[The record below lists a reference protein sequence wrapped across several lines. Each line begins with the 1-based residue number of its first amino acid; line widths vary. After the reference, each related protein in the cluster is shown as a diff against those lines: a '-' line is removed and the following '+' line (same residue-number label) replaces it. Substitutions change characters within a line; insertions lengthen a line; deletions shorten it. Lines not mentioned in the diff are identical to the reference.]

1 MRADSTTA
9 DSTRAEKDSVGEWY
23 RGVPL
28 SAKWPI
34 FTGLAILVVWLGCFG
49 LWAGVAPLNSAVLA
63 PGTFM
68 ATGQNKQV
76 QHFEGG
82 ILREIAVKE
91 GDVVEAS
98 QVLVR
103 MDDTAANAKLRRL
116 VLKKYRLLA
125 MKARLEAEM
134 RSSETIE
141 SPAAFSQSVADPEI
155 KGILERQRAE
165 LRARRASLATEESV
179 LRKQVAGLEES
190 IRGYQAQVQST
201 KDRLALFVE
210 ELKDKDSLLGQQLI
224 RKSDVLALRRSEAS
238 LGGDLGEFLGRIAD
252 SRERVAQ
259 ANERI
264 THLHSTALRDAIK
277 ELRETET
284 DLDDVEEQ
292 IRAAQDVVDRVD
304 VRSPVHGIVV
314 KNNFHTRGG
323 VVSPGAV
330 ILELLPIGDERII
343 EAHVNPKDISHVSV
357 GQEALVR
364 LSALNQRITPMVGAS
379 VIYVSADALAEQ
391 VQVKTETRPDS
402 DTRREF
408 YVVRVRL
415 DQDDIL
421 RRMPEFIPT
430 PGMPADVYIKT
441 GERTFFEYIM
451 KPVFDSLSRAFRE
464 T

>member
-1 MRADSTTA
+1 MRGA
-9 DSTRAEKDSVGEWY
+9 KDSIAEWY

-49 LWAGVAPLNSAVLA
+49 VWAAVAPLNSAVVA
-63 PGTFM
+63 SGTFM
-68 ATGQNKQV
+68 ATGQNKLI

-82 ILREIAVKE
+82 IIREIAVKE
-91 GDVVEAS
+91 GDVVEPN

-134 RSSETIE
+134 RSSETLE
-141 SPAAFSQSVADPEI
+141 TPAAFSENARDPEI
-155 KGILERQRAE
+155 RAILERQRAE
-165 LRARRASLATEESV
+165 LRARRASLETEESV
-179 LRKQVAGLEES
+179 FRKQIAGLEES

-201 KDRLALFVE
+201 KDRIALFAE
-210 ELKDKDSLLGQQLI
+210 ELKDKGSLLGQQLV

-238 LGGDLGEFLGRIAD
+238 LGGDLGEYLGRIAD
-252 SRERVAQ
+252 SKERIAQ

-264 THLHSTALRDAIK
+264 AQLHSTALRDAIK
-277 ELRETET
+277 ELRETEA

-304 VRSPVHGIVV
+304 VRSPVLGIVV
-314 KNNFHTRGG
+314 KKNFHTPGG
-323 VVSPGAV
+323 VVAPGAV
-330 ILELLPIGDERII
+330 ILELLPMGEERII
-343 EAHVNPKDISHVSV
+343 EAHLNPRDISHVSV

-364 LSALNQRITPMVGAS
+364 LSALNQRITPMLGAR
-379 VIYVSADALAEQ
+379 VTYVSADALGEGAQ
-391 VQVKTETRPDS
+391 AKTETRSDG

-415 DQDDIL
+415 DQDEIL

-451 KPVFDSLSRAFRE
+451 KPILDSFSRAFRE

>member
-1 MRADSTTA
+1 M
-9 DSTRAEKDSVGEWY
+9 RAEKDSIGEWY

-34 FTGLAILVVWLGCFG
+34 FAGLAILVVWLGCFG
-49 LWAGVAPLNSAVLA
+49 VWAGVAPLNSAVVA
-63 PGTFM
+63 PGTFV
-68 ATGQNKQV
+68 ATGQNKLV

-82 ILREIAVKE
+82 IIREIAVKD
-91 GDVVEAS
+91 GDAVEAN

-103 MDDTAANAKLRRL
+103 MDDTAADTKLRRL
-116 VLKKYRLLA
+116 VVKKYRQLA

-134 RSSETIE
+134 SSSDTIE
-141 SPAAFSQSVADPEI
+141 TPAAFSETARDPEI
-155 KGILERQRAE
+155 KAIFERQRAE

-179 LRKQVAGLEES
+179 LRKQIAGLEES

-201 KDRLALFVE
+201 KDRIALFVE

-238 LGGDLGEFLGRIAD
+238 LGGELGEYLGRIAD
-252 SRERVAQ
+252 SKERIAQ

-264 THLHSTALRDAIK
+264 AQLHSTALRDAIK

-304 VRSPVHGIVV
+304 VRSPVRGIVV
-314 KNNFHTRGG
+314 KRNFHTPGG

-330 ILELLPIGDERII
+330 ILELLPIGEERII
-343 EAHVNPKDISHVSV
+343 EAHVNPKDISHVSL
-357 GQEALVR
+357 GQQALVR

-451 KPVFDSLSRAFRE
+451 KPVFDSFSRAFRE

>member
-1 MRADSTTA
+1 MRPKRDKTA
-9 DSTRAEKDSVGEWY
+9 DWY
-23 RGVPL
+23 RDVPL

-49 LWAGVAPLNSAVLA
+49 VWAGVAPLNGAVVA
-63 PGTFM
+63 SGTFM
-68 ATGQNKQV
+68 ANGQNKLV

-82 ILREIAVKE
+82 IIREIAVKE
-91 GDVVEAS
+91 GDLVEAN

-134 RSSETIE
+134 RSADTIE
-141 SPAAFSQSVADPEI
+141 VPAALSEGARDPEI
-155 KGILERQRAE
+155 KAIVERQRTE
-165 LRARRASLATEESV
+165 LRARKASLAAEESV
-179 LRKQVAGLEES
+179 LRKQIAGLEES
-190 IRGYQAQVQST
+190 VRGYQAQVQST
-201 KDRLALFVE
+201 RDRLALFAE
-210 ELKDKDSLLGQQLI
+210 ELKDKDSLLGQQLV

-252 SRERVAQ
+252 SRERIAQ

-264 THLHSTALRDAIK
+264 TQLLSTALRDAIK

-292 IRAAQDVVDRVD
+292 IRAAQDVVDRID

-314 KNNFHTRGG
+314 KNNFHTAGG
-323 VVSPGAV
+323 VVSAGAV

-343 EAHVNPKDISHVSV
+343 EAHLNPRDISHVSV

-364 LSALNQRITPMVGAS
+364 LSALNQRITPMVSAS

-391 VQVKTETRPDS
+391 LQFKTETHFDNDS
-402 DTRREF
+402 RRDF

-415 DQDDIL
+415 DESDVL
-421 RRMPEFIPT
+421 KRMPGFIPM

-451 KPVFDSLSRAFRE
+451 KPVFDSFSRAFRE

>member
-1 MRADSTTA
+1 M
-9 DSTRAEKDSVGEWY
+9 RAEKDSIGEWY
-23 RGVPL
+23 LGVPL

-34 FTGLAILVVWLGCFG
+34 FAGLAILVVWLGCFG
-49 LWAGVAPLNSAVLA
+49 VWAGVAPLNSAVVA
-63 PGTFM
+63 PGTFV
-68 ATGQNKQV
+68 ATGQNKLV

-82 ILREIAVKE
+82 IIREIAVKD
-91 GDVVEAS
+91 GDAVEAN

-103 MDDTAANAKLRRL
+103 MDDTAADTKLRRL
-116 VLKKYRLLA
+116 VIKKYRQLA

-134 RSSETIE
+134 SSSDTIE
-141 SPAAFSQSVADPEI
+141 TPAAFSETARDPEI
-155 KGILERQRAE
+155 KAIFERQRAE

-179 LRKQVAGLEES
+179 LRKQIAGLEES

-201 KDRLALFVE
+201 KDRIALFVE

-238 LGGDLGEFLGRIAD
+238 LGGELGEYLGRIAD
-252 SRERVAQ
+252 SKERIAQ

-264 THLHSTALRDAIK
+264 AQLHSTALRDAIK

-304 VRSPVHGIVV
+304 VRSPVRGIVV
-314 KNNFHTRGG
+314 KRNFHTPGG

-357 GQEALVR
+357 GQQALVR

-402 DTRREF
+402 DTRRQF

-421 RRMPEFIPT
+421 RRMPEFIAT

-451 KPVFDSLSRAFRE
+451 KPVFDSFSRAFRE

>member
-1 MRADSTTA
+1 MS
-9 DSTRAEKDSVGEWY
+9 AEKDSIGEWY

-34 FTGLAILVVWLGCFG
+34 FAGLAILVVWLGCFG
-49 LWAGVAPLNSAVLA
+49 VWAGVAPLNSAVVA
-63 PGTFM
+63 SGTFV
-68 ATGQNKQV
+68 ATGQNKLV

-82 ILREIAVKE
+82 IIREILVTD
-91 GDVVEAS
+91 GDVVEAN

-103 MDDTAANAKLRRL
+103 IDDTAANAKLKRL
-116 VLKKYRLLA
+116 ILKKYRLLA

-134 RSSETIE
+134 SSSATIE
-141 SPAAFSQSVADPEI
+141 TPAAFSESARDPEI
-155 KGILERQRAE
+155 KAILERQRAE

-179 LRKQVAGLEES
+179 LRKQIAGLEES

-201 KDRLALFVE
+201 KERIALFAE
-210 ELKDKDSLLGQQLI
+210 ELKDKNSLLGQQLV

-238 LGGDLGEFLGRIAD
+238 LGGELGEYLGRIAD
-252 SRERVAQ
+252 SKERIAQ

-264 THLHSTALRDAIK
+264 AQLHSTALRDAIK
-277 ELRETET
+277 ELRETEA

-304 VRSPVHGIVV
+304 VRSPVRGIVV
-314 KNNFHTRGG
+314 KRNFHTAGG
-323 VVSPGAV
+323 VVSSGAV
-330 ILELLPIGDERII
+330 ILELLPIGEERII
-343 EAHVNPKDISHVSV
+343 EARVNPKDISHVSV
-357 GQEALVR
+357 GQDALVR

-379 VIYVSADALAEQ
+379 VIYVSADALADQ
-391 VQVKTETRPDS
+391 LQAKTEKLADNS

-415 DQDDIL
+415 DHDDIL

-451 KPVFDSLSRAFRE
+451 KPVFDSFSRAFRE

>member
-1 MRADSTTA
+1 MRAENDSI
-9 DSTRAEKDSVGEWY
+9 GEWY

-34 FTGLAILVVWLGCFG
+34 FTGLAVLVVWLGCFG
-49 LWAGVAPLNSAVLA
+49 VWAGVAPLNSAVVA
-63 PGTFM
+63 SGTFV
-68 ATGQNKQV
+68 ATGQNKLV

-82 ILREIAVKE
+82 IIREIAVKD
-91 GDVVEAS
+91 GDAVEAN

-103 MDDTAANAKLRRL
+103 MDDTAANSKLRRL

-134 RSSETIE
+134 SSSETIE
-141 SPAAFSQSVADPEI
+141 TSAAFSESAHDPEI
-155 KGILERQRAE
+155 KAILERQRAE
-165 LRARRASLATEESV
+165 LRARRASLVTEESV
-179 LRKQVAGLEES
+179 LVKQIAGLQES

-201 KDRLALFVE
+201 KERIALFAE
-210 ELKDKDSLLGQQLI
+210 ELKDKDSLLGQQLV
-224 RKSDVLALRRSEAS
+224 RKSEVLALRRSEAG
-238 LGGDLGEFLGRIAD
+238 LGGELGEYLGRIAD
-252 SRERVAQ
+252 SKERIAQ
-259 ANERI
+259 AEERI
-264 THLHSTALRDAIK
+264 AQLHSTALRDAIK

-304 VRSPVHGIVV
+304 VRSPVRGIVV
-314 KNNFHTRGG
+314 KKNFHTPGG

-330 ILELLPIGDERII
+330 ILELLPLGDERII
-343 EAHVNPKDISHVSV
+343 EAHVSPKDISHVSV

-379 VIYVSADALAEQ
+379 IIYVSADALTEQ
-391 VQVKTETRPDS
+391 VQMKAETRPET

-408 YVVRVRL
+408 YLVRVRL
-415 DQDDIL
+415 DEDDVV
-421 RRMPEFIPT
+421 RRMPEFVPT
-430 PGMPADVYIKT
+430 PGMPADIYIKT

-451 KPVFDSLSRAFRE
+451 KPVFESFSRAFRE

>member
-1 MRADSTTA
+1 MK
-9 DSTRAEKDSVGEWY
+9 AEKDSIGEWY

-49 LWAGVAPLNSAVLA
+49 VWAGVAPLNSAVVA
-63 PGTFM
+63 SGTFV
-68 ATGQNKQV
+68 ATGQNKLV

-82 ILREIAVKE
+82 IIREIAVKD
-91 GDVVEAS
+91 GDVVEAN
-98 QVLVR
+98 QVVVR
-103 MDDTAANAKLRRL
+103 MDDTAANSKLRRL

-134 RSSETIE
+134 SSSETIDAP
-141 SPAAFSQSVADPEI
+141 SAFSESARDPEI
-155 KGILERQRAE
+155 KAILERQRAE
-165 LRARRASLATEESV
+165 LWARQASLATEESV
-179 LRKQVAGLEES
+179 LVKQIAGLEES
-190 IRGYQAQVQST
+190 ILGYQAQVQST
-201 KDRLALFVE
+201 KQRIALFAE
-210 ELKDKDSLLGQQLI
+210 ELKDKNSLLGQQLV

-238 LGGDLGEFLGRIAD
+238 LGGELGEYLGRIAD
-252 SRERVAQ
+252 SKERIAQ

-264 THLHSTALRDAIK
+264 AQLHSTALRDAIK
-277 ELRETET
+277 ELRETEA

-304 VRSPVHGIVV
+304 VRSPVRGIVV
-314 KNNFHTRGG
+314 KKNFHTPGG

-330 ILELLPIGDERII
+330 ILELLPIGEERII
-343 EAHVNPKDISHVSV
+343 EAHMNPKDISHVSV

-379 VIYVSADALAEQ
+379 VIYVSADALASQ
-391 VQVKTETRPDS
+391 VQVKTETQPDS

-441 GERTFFEYIM
+441 GERTFFEYMM
-451 KPVFDSLSRAFRE
+451 KPVFDSFSRAFRE

>member
-1 MRADSTTA
+1 M
-9 DSTRAEKDSVGEWY
+9 RAEKDGIGEWY

-49 LWAGVAPLNSAVLA
+49 VWAGVAPLNSAVVA
-63 PGTFM
+63 QGTFV
-68 ATGQNKQV
+68 ATGQNKLV

-82 ILREIAVKE
+82 IIREIAVND
-91 GDVVEAS
+91 GDVVEAN

-103 MDDTAANAKLRRL
+103 MDDTAANTKLRRL
-116 VLKKYRLLA
+116 VIKKYRLIA

-134 RSSETIE
+134 SSSETIE
-141 SPAAFSQSVADPEI
+141 TPAAFSGSARDPEI
-155 KGILERQRAE
+155 KAILERQRAE

-179 LRKQVAGLEES
+179 LTKQTAGLEES

-201 KDRLALFVE
+201 KDRIALFAE
-210 ELKDKDSLLGQQLI
+210 ELKDKDSLLGQQLV

-238 LGGDLGEFLGRIAD
+238 LGGELGEYLGRIAD
-252 SRERVAQ
+252 SKERIAQ

-264 THLHSTALRDAIK
+264 AQLHATTLRDAIK
-277 ELRETET
+277 ELRETEA

-292 IRAAQDVVDRVD
+292 IRAAQDVVDRVN
-304 VRSPVHGIVV
+304 VRSPVRGIVV
-314 KNNFHTRGG
+314 KRNFHTPGG
-323 VVSPGAV
+323 VVSSGAV
-330 ILELLPIGDERII
+330 ILELLPIGEERII

-357 GQEALVR
+357 GQQALVR

-421 RRMPEFIPT
+421 RRMPEYIPT

-451 KPVFDSLSRAFRE
+451 KPVFDSFSRAFRE

>member
-1 MRADSTTA
+1 M
-9 DSTRAEKDSVGEWY
+9 RAEKDSIGEWY

-34 FTGLAILVVWLGCFG
+34 FAGLAILVVWLGCFG
-49 LWAGVAPLNSAVLA
+49 VWAGVAPLNSAVVA
-63 PGTFM
+63 PGTFV
-68 ATGQNKQV
+68 ATGQNKLV

-82 ILREIAVKE
+82 IIREIAVKD
-91 GDVVEAS
+91 GDAVEAN

-103 MDDTAANAKLRRL
+103 MDDTAADTKLRRL
-116 VLKKYRLLA
+116 VIKKYRQLA

-134 RSSETIE
+134 SASDTIE
-141 SPAAFSQSVADPEI
+141 TPAAFSETARDPEI
-155 KGILERQRAE
+155 KAIFERQRAE

-179 LRKQVAGLEES
+179 LRKQIAGLEES

-201 KDRLALFVE
+201 KDRIALFVE

-238 LGGDLGEFLGRIAD
+238 LGGELGEYLGRIAD
-252 SRERVAQ
+252 SKERIAQ

-264 THLHSTALRDAIK
+264 AQLHSTALRDAIK

-304 VRSPVHGIVV
+304 VRSPVRGIVV
-314 KNNFHTRGG
+314 KRNFHTPGG

-330 ILELLPIGDERII
+330 ILELLPIGEERII
-343 EAHVNPKDISHVSV
+343 EAHVNPKDISHVNV
-357 GQEALVR
+357 GQQALVR

-451 KPVFDSLSRAFRE
+451 KPVFDSFSRAFRE

>member
-1 MRADSTTA
+1 MSAQ
-9 DSTRAEKDSVGEWY
+9 KDSIGEWY

-49 LWAGVAPLNSAVLA
+49 VWAGVAPLNSAVVA
-63 PGTFM
+63 SGTFV

-82 ILREIAVKE
+82 IIREIAVKE
-91 GDVVEAS
+91 GDVVEAN
-98 QVLVR
+98 QVLIR

-116 VLKKYRLLA
+116 VLKKYRLVG

-134 RSSETIE
+134 NSLETLE
-141 SPAAFSQSVADPEI
+141 TPAAFNEIARDLEI
-155 KGILERQRAE
+155 KAILERQRAE
-165 LRARRASLATEESV
+165 LRARRASLATDESV
-179 LRKQVAGLEES
+179 LKKQIAGLEES
-190 IRGYQAQVQST
+190 IRGYHAQVQST
-201 KDRLALFVE
+201 KDRMVLFAE
-210 ELKDKDSLLGQQLI
+210 ELKDKDSLLGQQLV

-238 LGGDLGEFLGRIAD
+238 LGGDLGEYLGRIAD
-252 SRERVAQ
+252 SKERIAQ

-264 THLHSTALRDAIK
+264 AQLHSTALRDAIK

-292 IRAAQDVVDRVD
+292 IRAAQDVVDRVE
-304 VRSPVHGIVV
+304 VRSPVRGIVV
-314 KNNFHTRGG
+314 KQNFYTSGG
-323 VVSPGAV
+323 VVASGAV
-330 ILELLPIGDERII
+330 ILELLPIGEERII
-343 EAHVNPKDISHVSV
+343 EARVNPKDISHVSL
-357 GQEALVR
+357 GQQALVR

-379 VIYVSADALAEQ
+379 VIYVSADALAGQ
-391 VQVKTETRPDS
+391 LQVKTEKQA
-402 DTRREF
+402 DTDIRRD

-421 RRMPEFIPT
+421 KRMPEFVPT

-451 KPVFDSLSRAFRE
+451 KPVFDSFSRAFRE

>member
-1 MRADSTTA
+1 M
-9 DSTRAEKDSVGEWY
+9 RAEKDSIGEWY

-34 FTGLAILVVWLGCFG
+34 FTGLGILVVWLGCFG
-49 LWAGVAPLNSAVLA
+49 VWAGGAQLDNAVVAS
-63 PGTFM
+63 GTFM

-82 ILREIAVKE
+82 IIREIAVKE
-91 GDVVEAS
+91 GDVVEAN

-103 MDDTAANAKLRRL
+103 IDDTAANAKLRRL
-116 VLKKYRLLA
+116 VLKKYRLLT

-134 RSSETIE
+134 SSSETIE
-141 SPAAFSQSVADPEI
+141 TPAAFSESARDPEI
-155 KGILERQRAE
+155 QAILERQRAE
-165 LRARRASLATEESV
+165 LRARRASLVTEESV
-179 LRKQVAGLEES
+179 LVKQTAGLEES

-201 KDRLALFVE
+201 KERITLFAE
-210 ELKDKDSLLGQQLI
+210 ELKDKNSLLGQQLV

-238 LGGDLGEFLGRIAD
+238 LGGELGEYLGRIAD
-252 SRERVAQ
+252 SKERIAQ

-264 THLHSTALRDAIK
+264 AQLHSTALRDAIK

-304 VRSPVHGIVV
+304 VRSPVRGIVV
-314 KNNFHTRGG
+314 KKNFHTQGG
-323 VVSPGAV
+323 VISPGAV
-330 ILELLPIGDERII
+330 ILELLPVGDERII

-364 LSALNQRITPMVGAS
+364 LSALNQRVTPVVAAS
-379 VIYVSADALAEQ
+379 VIYVSADALSEQ
-391 VQVKTETRPDS
+391 VQVKAETRP

-408 YVVRVRL
+408 YIVRVGL

-451 KPVFDSLSRAFRE
+451 KPVFDSFSRAFRE

>member
-1 MRADSTTA
+1 M
-9 DSTRAEKDSVGEWY
+9 RAEKDSIGEWY
-23 RGVPL
+23 RDVPL
-28 SAKWPI
+28 SAKCPI

-49 LWAGVAPLNSAVLA
+49 VWAGVAPLNSAVVA

-68 ATGQNKQV
+68 ATGQNKLV
-76 QHFEGG
+76 QHLEGG
-82 ILREIAVKE
+82 IIREIAVKE
-91 GDVVEAS
+91 GDVVEAN

-141 SPAAFSQSVADPEI
+141 TPAAFSESARDPEI

-165 LRARRASLATEESV
+165 LRARKASLAAEESV
-179 LRKQVAGLEES
+179 LWKQIAGLEES
-190 IRGYQAQVQST
+190 IRGYEAQVQST
-201 KDRLALFVE
+201 KDRIALFVE
-210 ELKDKDSLLGQQLI
+210 ELKDKDSLLGQQLV
-224 RKSDVLALRRSEAS
+224 RKSDVLALRRAEAS

-252 SRERVAQ
+252 SRERIAQ

-264 THLHSTALRDAIK
+264 TQLHSTALRDAIK
-277 ELRETET
+277 GLRETET

-292 IRAAQDVVDRVD
+292 IRAAQDVVDRVN

-314 KNNFHTRGG
+314 KNNFHTPGG

-343 EAHVNPKDISHVSV
+343 EAHVNPKDISHVNI
-357 GQEALVR
+357 GQQALVR

-391 VQVKTETRPDS
+391 VQVTTEARPYS

-451 KPVFDSLSRAFRE
+451 KPVFDSFSRAFRE

>member
-1 MRADSTTA
+1 MRA
-9 DSTRAEKDSVGEWY
+9 DSTRAEKDGIGEWY

-34 FTGLAILVVWLGCFG
+34 FTGLAMLVVWLGCFG
-49 LWAGVAPLNSAVLA
+49 VWAGVAPLNSAVLA

-68 ATGQNKQV
+68 ATGQNKLV

-82 ILREIAVKE
+82 IIREIAVKE
-91 GDVVEAS
+91 GDVVEAN

-103 MDDTAANAKLRRL
+103 IDDTAANAKLRRL

-141 SPAAFSQSVADPEI
+141 TPAAFSQSAADPEI
-155 KGILERQRAE
+155 KGIFERQRAE

-179 LRKQVAGLEES
+179 LRKQIAGLEES

-210 ELKDKDSLLGQQLI
+210 ELKDKDSLLSQQLI

-252 SRERVAQ
+252 SRERIAQ

-264 THLHSTALRDAIK
+264 AQLHSTALRDAIK

-284 DLDDVEEQ
+284 ELDDVEEQ

-391 VQVKTETRPDS
+391 MQVKTETRPDS

-421 RRMPEFIPT
+421 RRMPEFVPT

>member
-1 MRADSTTA
+1 MRAQKESI
-9 DSTRAEKDSVGEWY
+9 GEWY
-23 RGVPL
+23 RDVPL

-34 FTGLAILVVWLGCFG
+34 LTGVAILIVWLGCFG
-49 LWAGVAPLNSAVLA
+49 VWAAIAPLNSAVVA
-63 PGTFM
+63 AGTFM
-68 ATGQNKQV
+68 ATGQNKLI

-82 ILREIAVKE
+82 IIREIAVKE
-91 GDVVEAS
+91 GDVVEAN
-98 QVLVR
+98 QILVR

-116 VLKKYRLLA
+116 VLRKYRLLA

-134 RSSETIE
+134 RSSDTIE
-141 SPAAFSQSVADPEI
+141 TPAEFNELDPEI

-179 LRKQVAGLEES
+179 LRKQIVGLEES
-190 IRGYQAQVQST
+190 ILGYQAQVKST

-210 ELKDKDSLLGQQLI
+210 ELKDKDSLLGKQLV

-252 SRERVAQ
+252 SRERIAQ

-264 THLHSTALRDAIK
+264 AQLHSTALRDAIK
-277 ELRETET
+277 ELREAET

-304 VRSPVHGIVV
+304 VRSPVSGIVV
-314 KNNFHTRGG
+314 KKNFHTPGG

-364 LSALNQRITPMVGAS
+364 LSALNQRITPMVGAR

-391 VQVKTETRPDS
+391 VQAKTDN

-408 YVVRVRL
+408 YVVRARL
-415 DQDDIL
+415 DETDIL
-421 RRMPEFIPT
+421 RRVPEFTPT

>member
-1 MRADSTTA
+1 MRAQKESI
-9 DSTRAEKDSVGEWY
+9 GEWY

-34 FTGLAILVVWLGCFG
+34 FTGVAILIVWLGCFG
-49 LWAGVAPLNSAVLA
+49 VWAAIAPLNSAVVA
-63 PGTFM
+63 AGTFM
-68 ATGQNKQV
+68 ATGQNKLI

-82 ILREIAVKE
+82 IIREIAVKE
-91 GDVVEAS
+91 GDVVEAN
-98 QVLVR
+98 QILVR

-116 VLKKYRLLA
+116 VLRKYRLLA

-134 RSSETIE
+134 RSSDTIE
-141 SPAAFSQSVADPEI
+141 TPAEFNDRALDPEI

-179 LRKQVAGLEES
+179 LRKQIVGLEES
-190 IRGYQAQVQST
+190 ILGYQAQVKST

-210 ELKDKDSLLGQQLI
+210 ELKDKDSLLGKQLV

-252 SRERVAQ
+252 SRERIAQ

-264 THLHSTALRDAIK
+264 AQLHSTALRDAIK

-304 VRSPVHGIVV
+304 VRSPVSGIVV
-314 KNNFHTRGG
+314 KKNFHTPGG

-364 LSALNQRITPMVGAS
+364 LSALNQRITPMVGAR

-391 VQVKTETRPDS
+391 VQAKTDN

-415 DQDDIL
+415 DETDIL
-421 RRMPEFIPT
+421 RRVPEFTPT

>member
-1 MRADSTTA
+1 M
-9 DSTRAEKDSVGEWY
+9 RAEKDSIGEWH

-34 FTGLAILVVWLGCFG
+34 FTGLAILVVGLGCFG
-49 LWAGVAPLNSAVLA
+49 VWAGVAPLNSAVVA
-63 PGTFM
+63 PGTFV
-68 ATGQNKQV
+68 ATGQNKLV

-82 ILREIAVKE
+82 IIREIAVKD
-91 GDVVEAS
+91 GDVVEAN
-98 QVLVR
+98 QILIR

-116 VLKKYRLLA
+116 VLKKYRLIAL
-125 MKARLEAEM
+125 KARLEAEM
-134 RSSETIE
+134 NSLETIE
-141 SPAAFSQSVADPEI
+141 IPAAFSGSARDPEV
-155 KGILERQRAE
+155 KAILERQRAE
-165 LRARRASLATEESV
+165 LRARRASLATEER
-179 LRKQVAGLEES
+179 LLGKQIGGLEES

-201 KDRLALFVE
+201 KDRIALFAE
-210 ELKDKDSLLGQQLI
+210 ELKDKNSLLGQQLV
-224 RKSDVLALRRSEAS
+224 RKSDVLAVRRSEAG
-238 LGGDLGEFLGRIAD
+238 LGGELGEYLGRIAD
-252 SRERVAQ
+252 SKERVAQ

-264 THLHSTALRDAIK
+264 AQLHSTALRDAIK
-277 ELRETET
+277 ELRETEA

-304 VRSPVHGIVV
+304 VRSPVLGIVV
-314 KNNFHTRGG
+314 KKNFHTQGG
-323 VVSPGAV
+323 VISGGAA
-330 ILELLPIGDERII
+330 ILELLPVGDERII

-357 GQEALVR
+357 GQQALVR

-379 VIYVSADALAEQ
+379 VIYVAADALADQ
-391 VQVKTETRPDS
+391 LQAKTEKLAEG
-402 DTRREF
+402 DTRRDF

-451 KPVFDSLSRAFRE
+451 KPVFDSFSRAFRE

>member
-1 MRADSTTA
+1 M
-9 DSTRAEKDSVGEWY
+9 RAEKDSIGEWY

-49 LWAGVAPLNSAVLA
+49 VWAGVAPLNSAVVA
-63 PGTFM
+63 SGTFV
-68 ATGQNKQV
+68 ATGQNKLV

-82 ILREIAVKE
+82 IIREIAVKD
-91 GDVVEAS
+91 GDVVEAN

-103 MDDTAANAKLRRL
+103 MDDTAADTKLRRL

-134 RSSETIE
+134 SSSETIE
-141 SPAAFSQSVADPEI
+141 TPAAFSESARDPEI
-155 KGILERQRAE
+155 KAILERQRAE

-179 LRKQVAGLEES
+179 LRKQIAGLEES

-201 KDRLALFVE
+201 KDRIALFAE
-210 ELKDKDSLLGQQLI
+210 ELKDKNSLLGQQLV

-238 LGGDLGEFLGRIAD
+238 LGGELGEYLGRIAD
-252 SRERVAQ
+252 SKERIAQ

-264 THLHSTALRDAIK
+264 AQVHSTALRDAIK
-277 ELRETET
+277 ELRETEA

-304 VRSPVHGIVV
+304 VRSPVRGIVV
-314 KNNFHTRGG
+314 KKNFHTPGG

-330 ILELLPIGDERII
+330 ILELLPIGEERII

-451 KPVFDSLSRAFRE
+451 KPVFDSFSRAFRE

>member
-1 MRADSTTA
+1 M
-9 DSTRAEKDSVGEWY
+9 RAEKDSIGEWY
-23 RGVPL
+23 RDVPL

-49 LWAGVAPLNSAVLA
+49 VWAGVAPLNSAVVA
-63 PGTFM
+63 SGTFM
-68 ATGQNKQV
+68 ATGQNKLV

-82 ILREIAVKE
+82 IIREIAVKE
-91 GDVVEAS
+91 GDVVEAN

-141 SPAAFSQSVADPEI
+141 TPAAFSESARDPEI

-165 LRARRASLATEESV
+165 LRARKASLATEESV
-179 LRKQVAGLEES
+179 LWKQIAGLEES
-190 IRGYQAQVQST
+190 IRGYEAQVQST
-201 KDRLALFVE
+201 KDRIALFVE
-210 ELKDKDSLLGQQLI
+210 ELKDKDSLLGQQLV

-238 LGGDLGEFLGRIAD
+238 LGGDLGEFLGRIAN
-252 SRERVAQ
+252 SRERIAQ

-264 THLHSTALRDAIK
+264 AQLHSTALRDAIK

-314 KNNFHTRGG
+314 KKNFHTPGG

-451 KPVFDSLSRAFRE
+451 KPVFDSFSRAFRE

>member
-1 MRADSTTA
+1 M
-9 DSTRAEKDSVGEWY
+9 RAEKDSIGEWY

-34 FTGLAILVVWLGCFG
+34 FAGLAILVVWLGCFG
-49 LWAGVAPLNSAVLA
+49 VWAGVAPLNSAVVA
-63 PGTFM
+63 PGTFV
-68 ATGQNKQV
+68 ATGQNKLV

-82 ILREIAVKE
+82 IIREIAVKD
-91 GDVVEAS
+91 GDAVEAN

-103 MDDTAANAKLRRL
+103 MDDTAADTKLRRL
-116 VLKKYRLLA
+116 VIKKYRQLA

-141 SPAAFSQSVADPEI
+141 TPAAFSESARDPET

-165 LRARRASLATEESV
+165 LRARKASLATEESV
-179 LRKQVAGLEES
+179 LWKQIAGLEES
-190 IRGYQAQVQST
+190 IRGYEAQVQST
-201 KDRLALFVE
+201 KDRIALFVE
-210 ELKDKDSLLGQQLI
+210 ELKDKDSLLSQQLV

-238 LGGDLGEFLGRIAD
+238 LGGDLGELLGRIAD
-252 SRERVAQ
+252 SRERIAQ

-264 THLHSTALRDAIK
+264 TQLHSTALRDAIK

-292 IRAAQDVVDRVD
+292 IRAVQDVVDRVD

-314 KNNFHTRGG
+314 KKNFHTPGG

-330 ILELLPIGDERII
+330 ILELLPIGEERII

-357 GQEALVR
+357 GQQALVR

-379 VIYVSADALAEQ
+379 VIYVSADALAE
-391 VQVKTETRPDS
+391 QVKTETRPDS

-430 PGMPADVYIKT
+430 PGMPADVYVKT

-451 KPVFDSLSRAFRE
+451 KPIFDSFSRAFRE

>member
-1 MRADSTTA
+1 MRAG
-9 DSTRAEKDSVGEWY
+9 KDSIGEWY

-28 SAKWPI
+28 SAKWSI

-49 LWAGVAPLNSAVLA
+49 VWAAVAPLNSAVVA
-63 PGTFM
+63 PGTFV
-68 ATGQNKQV
+68 ATGQNKLI

-82 ILREIAVKE
+82 IIREIAVKD
-91 GDVVEAS
+91 GDVVEAN

-134 RSSETIE
+134 SSSETIE
-141 SPAAFSQSVADPEI
+141 TPAAFSESARDPEI
-155 KGILERQRAE
+155 KAIFERQRTE
-165 LRARRASLATEESV
+165 LRARRASLATGESI
-179 LRKQVAGLEES
+179 LWKQIAALEEG

-201 KDRLALFVE
+201 KDRLALFAD
-210 ELKDKDSLLGQQLI
+210 ELKDKDSLLRQQLV
-224 RKSDVLALRRSEAS
+224 RKTDVLALRRSEAS
-238 LGGDLGEFLGRIAD
+238 LGGDLGEYLGRIAD
-252 SRERVAQ
+252 SKERIAQ

-264 THLHSTALRDAIK
+264 AQLHSTALRDVIK
-277 ELRETET
+277 ELRETEA

-304 VRSPVHGIVV
+304 VRSPVRGIVV
-314 KNNFHTRGG
+314 KKNFHTPGG

-364 LSALNQRITPMVGAS
+364 LSALNQRITPIVVAS
-379 VIYVSADALAEQ
+379 VIYVSADALAGQ

-402 DTRREF
+402 DSRREF

-451 KPVFDSLSRAFRE
+451 KPVFDSFSRAFRE

>member
-1 MRADSTTA
+1 MRAEDDST
-9 DSTRAEKDSVGEWY
+9 GGWY
-23 RGVPL
+23 RNVPL

-34 FTGLAILVVWLGCFG
+34 FIGLAVLVVWLGCFG
-49 LWAGVAPLNSAVLA
+49 VWAGVAPLNSAVVA

-68 ATGQNKQV
+68 ATGQNKLV

-82 ILREIAVKE
+82 IIRDIAVKE
-91 GDVVEAS
+91 GDVVEEN
-98 QVLVR
+98 QVVIR

-134 RSSETIE
+134 RGSETIE
-141 SPAAFSQSVADPEI
+141 TPSVFSENAADAEI
-155 KGILERQRAE
+155 KGILERQRTE
-165 LRARRASLATEESV
+165 LRARQASRATEESV
-179 LRKQVAGLEES
+179 LRKQIAGLEES
-190 IRGYQAQVQST
+190 IIGYQAQVQST
-201 KDRLALFVE
+201 KDRIALFVE
-210 ELKDKDSLLGQQLI
+210 ELKDKDSLLGQQLV
-224 RKSDVLALRRSEAS
+224 RKSDVLALKRSEAS
-238 LGGDLGEFLGRIAD
+238 LGGELGEFLGRIAD
-252 SRERVAQ
+252 SRERIAQ
-259 ANERI
+259 ASERI
-264 THLHSTALRDAIK
+264 AQLHSTALRDAIK

-284 DLDDVEEQ
+284 ELDDVEEQ
-292 IRAAQDVVDRVD
+292 IHAAQDVVNRVE
-304 VRSPVHGIVV
+304 VRSPVRGIVV
-314 KNNFHTRGG
+314 KNNFHTPGG

-343 EAHVNPKDISHVSV
+343 EAHVNPRDISHVNV

-391 VQVKTETRPDS
+391 VQVKTETRPDNNP
-402 DTRREF
+402 RREF
-408 YVVRVRL
+408 YVIRVRL
-415 DQDDIL
+415 DKDDVL
-421 RRMPEFIPT
+421 KRMPEFIPT

-451 KPVFDSLSRAFRE
+451 KPVFDSFSRAFRE

>member
-1 MRADSTTA
+1 MRAV
-9 DSTRAEKDSVGEWY
+9 KDDIGEWY

-49 LWAGVAPLNSAVLA
+49 VWAAVAPLNSAVVA
-63 PGTFM
+63 SGTFV
-68 ATGQNKQV
+68 ATGQNKLV

-82 ILREIAVKE
+82 IIREIAVKD
-91 GDVVEAS
+91 GDVVEAN

-103 MDDTAANAKLRRL
+103 MDDTAANAKLKRL

-125 MKARLEAEM
+125 MKARLEAEL
-134 RSSETIE
+134 SSSDAIET
-141 SPAAFSQSVADPEI
+141 PAEFSEKARDPEI
-155 KGILERQRAE
+155 KAILERQRAE
-165 LRARRASLATEESV
+165 LQARRASLVSEESV
-179 LRKQVAGLEES
+179 LVKQIAGLEES

-201 KDRLALFVE
+201 KERIALFAE
-210 ELKDKDSLLGQQLI
+210 ELKDKNSLLGQQLV

-238 LGGDLGEFLGRIAD
+238 LGGDLGEYLGRIAD
-252 SRERVAQ
+252 SKERIAQ
-259 ANERI
+259 ANGRI
-264 THLHSTALRDAIK
+264 AQLHATALRDAIK
-277 ELRETET
+277 ELRETEAE
-284 DLDDVEEQ
+284 LDDVEEQ

-304 VRSPVHGIVV
+304 VRSPVRGIVV
-314 KNNFHTRGG
+314 KNNFHTPGG

-391 VQVKTETRPDS
+391 VQGKTETRPDA

-415 DQDDIL
+415 DQDDVV

-451 KPVFDSLSRAFRE
+451 KPILDSFSRAFRE

>member
-1 MRADSTTA
+1 M
-9 DSTRAEKDSVGEWY
+9 RAEKDSIGEWY

-34 FTGLAILVVWLGCFG
+34 FTGLAMLVVWLGCFG
-49 LWAGVAPLNSAVLA
+49 VWAGIAPLNSAVVA
-63 PGTFM
+63 QGTFV
-68 ATGQNKQV
+68 ATGQNKLV

-82 ILREIAVKE
+82 IIREIAVKD
-91 GDVVEAS
+91 GDVVQAN

-134 RSSETIE
+134 SSSETIE
-141 SPAAFSQSVADPEI
+141 TPAALSQSARDPEI
-155 KGILERQRAE
+155 KAILERQRAE

-179 LRKQVAGLEES
+179 LVKQIAGLEES

-201 KDRLALFVE
+201 KERIALFAE
-210 ELKDKDSLLGQQLI
+210 ELKDKNSLLGQQLV

-238 LGGDLGEFLGRIAD
+238 LGGELGEYLGRIAD
-252 SRERVAQ
+252 SKERIAQ

-264 THLHSTALRDAIK
+264 VQLHSTALRDAIK
-277 ELRETET
+277 ELRETEA

-304 VRSPVHGIVV
+304 VRSPVRGIVV
-314 KNNFHTRGG
+314 KKNFHTPGG

-330 ILELLPIGDERII
+330 ILELLPIGEERII

-391 VQVKTETRPDS
+391 VQVKAERRPDS

-451 KPVFDSLSRAFRE
+451 KPVFDSFSRAFRE
-464 T
+464 I

>member
-1 MRADSTTA
+1 M
-9 DSTRAEKDSVGEWY
+9 RAEKDSIGEWY

-34 FTGLAILVVWLGCFG
+34 FAGLATLVVWLGCFG
-49 LWAGVAPLNSAVLA
+49 VWAGVAPLNSAVVA
-63 PGTFM
+63 PGTFV
-68 ATGQNKQV
+68 ATGQNKLV

-82 ILREIAVKE
+82 IIREIAVKD
-91 GDVVEAS
+91 GDAVEAN

-103 MDDTAANAKLRRL
+103 MDDTAADTKLRRL
-116 VLKKYRLLA
+116 VIKKYRQLA

-134 RSSETIE
+134 SSSDTIE
-141 SPAAFSQSVADPEI
+141 TPAAFSETARDPEI
-155 KGILERQRAE
+155 KAIFERQRAE

-179 LRKQVAGLEES
+179 LRKQIAGLEES

-201 KDRLALFVE
+201 KDRIALFVE

-238 LGGDLGEFLGRIAD
+238 LGGELGEYLGRIAD
-252 SRERVAQ
+252 SKERIAQ

-264 THLHSTALRDAIK
+264 AQLHSTALRDAIK

-304 VRSPVHGIVV
+304 VRSPVRGIVV
-314 KNNFHTRGG
+314 KRNFHTPGG

-330 ILELLPIGDERII
+330 ILELLPIGEERII

-357 GQEALVR
+357 GQQALVR

-451 KPVFDSLSRAFRE
+451 KPVFDSFSRAFRE